1 MLLMEIKNVL
11 ALVAVNM
18 WPWES
23 IWKGYSN
30 TSGPQQEASDK
41 RPAEKIEIWKAQGFL
56 PLGKQKGKYANPTDF
71 IRFLIYWPLRRLCWG
86 LSFWW
91 ECLAVKVKHAKE
103 HEMMFSKKDCISPP
117 GRKPSNSPQMGAFQ
131 EPFMPRVWSPK
142 FQIYLLHQNPL
153 CWSGFICHSWVKMS
167 PLMKKKRNV
176 YKSFP
181 FIFLLSKSIDTI
193 SDKIYQQK

>member
-1 MLLMEIKNVL
+1 MLLMEIKNVPAL
-11 ALVAVNM
+11 AGVDM

-23 IWKGYSN
+23 IWKQYSN
-30 TSGPQQEASDK
+30 TSGLQQEAPDK
-41 RPAEKIEIWKAQGFL
+41 RPAEKIEIWKAQDFL

-117 GRKPSNSPQMGAFQ
+117 ERKLSNSPQKGAFQ
-131 EPFMPRVWSPK
+131 EPVIPRVWSPK
-142 FQIYLLHQNPL
+142 SLMYLSHQNPL
-153 CWSGFICHSWVKMS
+153 CRSGFICHSWGKMGW
-167 PLMKKKRNV
+167 LMKKKRNV

-181 FIFLLSKSIDTI
+181 FMFLLSTI